1 MRDTLPIFLGLYRLY
16 RANSHGRRASLKW
29 AWQRITHRLY

>member
-1 MRDTLPIFLGLYRLY
+1 MTDTPRIFLGLYRLY
-16 RANSHGRRASLKW
+16 RHHGHGRRASLKQ

>member
-1 MRDTLPIFLGLYRLY
+1 MRDTPLIFIGLYRLY
-16 RANSHGRRASLKW
+16 RHGGSSRRASIKE

>member
-1 MRDTLPIFLGLYRLY
+1 MTDTPRIFLGLYRLY
-16 RANSHGRRASLKW
+16 RHSGHSRRASLQQ